1 MSKKNG
7 TQAENTIPAG
17 YTLDYV
23 SGKQIKETKKELV
36 RQRIVRA
43 LIHEYGFSPEDMEL
57 DFSIGGRKK
66 VDVAIFH
73 HGKEH
78 IIENLGRAVLCRQ
91 EPNVGKNAVRIRDFE
106 QAAQDLDE
114 IEAIMREV
122 EAVKYG
128 LWTNGLEFFFVEKE
142 QKRFETKCN
151 PIGDWPMAEES
162 VGTKEVISDAYTRV
176 ADNEM
181 LKITF
186 RRCHN
191 FIHGNEGMPK
201 DAAFWQF
208 LYLIFCKM
216 HDENLR
222 GILRQ
227 SWKRQ
232 FWAGPKEQFEV
243 EGRKAIRARIE
254 TLFTEVKKQ
263 YKNIFRGNEEIT
275 LSNRALAFIVS
286 ELAKYDFT
294 RTDVD
299 AKGVAYQ

>member
-1 MSKKNG
+1 MSRKKNK
-7 TQAENTIPAG
+7 QAENTIPAG

-23 SGKQIKETKKELV
+23 SGKQVKETKKELV
-36 RQRIVRA
+36 RQRVVRA

-78 IIENLGRAVLCRQ
+78 TIENLGRAVLCRQ

-106 QAAQDLDE
+106 QAAKDLDE
-114 IEAIMREV
+114 IETIMREV
-122 EAVKYG
+122 DAVQYG

-162 VGTKEVISDAYTRV
+162 VGTKEVISDAHTRI

-186 RRCHN
+186 RRCACARQRQNQRQNGAHQL
-191 FIHGNEGMPK
+191 FHHDIVPPYLCA
-201 DAAFWQF
+201 DAAHHEIIIAPSRFGYNAGAAKF
-208 LYLIFCKM
+208 K
-216 HDENLR
+216 
-222 GILRQ
+222 
-227 SWKRQ
+227 KR
-232 FWAGPKEQFEV
+232 
-243 EGRKAIRARIE
+243 
-254 TLFTEVKKQ
+254 
-263 YKNIFRGNEEIT
+263 
-275 LSNRALAFIVS
+275 S
-286 ELAKYDFT
+286 
-294 RTDVD
+294 
-299 AKGVAYQ
+299 